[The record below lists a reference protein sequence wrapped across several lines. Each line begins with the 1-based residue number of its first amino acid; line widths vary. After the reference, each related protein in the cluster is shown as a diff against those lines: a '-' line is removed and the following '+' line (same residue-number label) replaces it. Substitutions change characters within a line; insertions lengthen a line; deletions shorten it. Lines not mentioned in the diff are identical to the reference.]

1 MGKRLKIFNNIS
13 ILKKILLVNF
23 TIILI
28 MFILLGISNY
38 FISKRMLSEGYIDS
52 SKKIILQ
59 LGQNLD
65 VRIKQFNEF
74 VVKES
79 FESDIYKALNPI
91 YNERRLEAQK
101 RIQSFSTN
109 IMNYNKYVEVVL
121 VMDDHGNH
129 YKYANFPKR
138 ANK

>member
-91 YNERRLEAQK
+91 YNCC
-101 RIQSFSTN
+101 
-109 IMNYNKYVEVVL
+109 
-121 VMDDHGNH
+121 
-129 YKYANFPKR
+129 
-138 ANK
+138 